1 MATTDLIASLALL
14 CSLVS
19 MLVAFLAYRRT
30 SAIDVQSDLQIERF
44 ENHGDWWL
52 VTLFLRNRSAI
63 SLTPTRLRISR
74 PRSARLSAYLEPVT
88 GLGDA
93 RKLPEGVRTAPL
105 LKSIGEHDLAKLARS
120 FEPDEPDELAMIA
133 FVPKSTSRLISVEI
147 TVRRH
152 DTQKSETYSAQA
164 YLPLT

>member
-1 MATTDLIASLALL
+1 
-14 CSLVS
+14 VS
-19 MLVAFLAYRRT
+19 MLVAFLVYRRT

-120 FEPDEPDELAMIA
+120 FEPDELAMIA

-147 TVRRH
+147 SVRRH

>member
-63 SLTPTRLRISR
+63 SLTPTRLQISR